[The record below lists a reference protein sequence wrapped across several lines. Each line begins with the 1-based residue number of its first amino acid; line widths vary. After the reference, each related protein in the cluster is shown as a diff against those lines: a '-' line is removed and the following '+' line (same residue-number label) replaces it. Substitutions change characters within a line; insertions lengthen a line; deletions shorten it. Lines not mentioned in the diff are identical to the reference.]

1 MLWGSFM
8 ADNNLHTVIE
18 DLKMQHV
25 PEMPGKPDMPDELDL
40 CDENCVHR
48 ELVEK
53 VSSQMPDDEEL
64 YDLAEF
70 YKIFGDST
78 RIRILFT
85 LLRSPLC
92 VCDLAEAL
100 GMKQPAVSYQL
111 KILKQ
116 ARLVKSRREGRE
128 VYYSLSDDHV
138 SGIIEMGREHLA
150 ELHR

>member
-1 MLWGSFM
+1 MDERIRIAVS
-8 ADNNLHTVIE
+8 DNTE
-18 DLKMQHV
+18 A
-25 PEMPGKPDMPDELDL
+25 LDV
-40 CDENCVHR
+40 CDETCVHR
-48 ELVEK
+48 ELVEQINA
-53 VSSQMPDDEEL
+53 QMPGDEEL

-85 LLRSPLC
+85 LFKSPLC

-100 GMKQPAVSYQL
+100 DMKQPAVSYQL

-116 ARLVKSRREGRE
+116 ARLVKSRREGRT

-138 SGIIEMGREHLA
+138 SGIIELGREHLA
-150 ELHR
+150 ELHH

>member
-1 MLWGSFM
+1 M
-8 ADNNLHTVIE
+8 ADQILHNVNE
-18 DLKMQHV
+18 ELKMQDV
-25 PEMPGKPDMPDELDL
+25 PNGPDGTDMPDDLDL
-40 CDENCVHR
+40 CDENCVHKD
-48 ELVEK
+48 LVEI
-53 VSSQMPDDEEL
+53 VSSQMPGDEEL

-70 YKIFGDST
+70 YKIFADST

-85 LLRSPLC
+85 LFRSPLC

-116 ARLVKSRREGRE
+116 ARLVKSRREGRT

>member
-1 MLWGSFM
+1 M
-8 ADNNLHTVIE
+8 
-18 DLKMQHV
+18 
-25 PEMPGKPDMPDELDL
+25 PEKILIDESLDI
-40 CDENCVHR
+40 CDETCVHR
-48 ELVEK
+48 ELVDMVSEK
-53 VSSQMPDDEEL
+53 MPDDEEL

-85 LLRSPLC
+85 LFNSPLC

-116 ARLVKSRREGRE
+116 ARLVKSRREGRT

-138 SGIIEMGREHLA
+138 SGIISMGREHLA
-150 ELHR
+150 ELRH